1 MESFM
6 VYQIMHQALKEMGL
20 TQNQVNVTLQDPQP
34 LIYHNLLCR
43 RTHISLQKDLFR
55 QHRYQIDL

>member
-1 MESFM
+1 MR
-6 VYQIMHQALKEMGL
+6 QALKEMGL
-20 TQNQVNVTLQDPQP
+20 TQNQVTVTLQDPQP
-34 LIYHNLLCR
+34 LIYYNLLCR

>member
-1 MESFM
+1 MR
-6 VYQIMHQALKEMGL
+6 QALNEMGP
-20 TQNQVNVTLQDPQP
+20 TQNQVTVTLQDPQP

-43 RTHISLQKDLFR
+43 RTYISLQKDLFR